1 MNVVGLYN
9 NVYTALIEDTELLTL
24 LGLSNTSSFLEKA
37 KKLQKRAKP
46 PNLISNVPL
55 IAFYAPPGSVDRG
68 NYEVY
73 VAPIVFN
80 IYTNDD
86 VNKAHQVATRLSQI
100 FHNENLPFC
109 GMDSFESKMVTSY
122 ESSVDIENVYCF
134 TVVIEFSITF
144 N

>member
-9 NVYTALIEDTELLTL
+9 NIYSVLTSNEEIKELLNIA
-24 LGLSNTSSFLEKA
+24 GEMDFLVLA
-37 KKLQKRAKP
+37 KKVQKRAKP
-46 PNLISNVPL
+46 PNLIDNVPL
-55 IAFYAPPGSVDRG
+55 IAFYAPPGGTDRG

-73 VAPIVFN
+73 RAPIVFN
-80 IYTNDD
+80 VYTNDD
-86 VNKAHQVATRLSQI
+86 VNKAQLVATEISRI

-109 GMDSFESKMVTSY
+109 GLESFQSRLITSH
-122 ESSVDIENVYCF
+122 ESSVDVENIYCF